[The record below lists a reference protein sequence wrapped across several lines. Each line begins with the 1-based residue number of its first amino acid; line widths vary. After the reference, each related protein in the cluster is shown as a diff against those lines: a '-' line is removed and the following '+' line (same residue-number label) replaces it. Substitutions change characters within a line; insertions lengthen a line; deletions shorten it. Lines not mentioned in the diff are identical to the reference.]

1 MMTKKGFTMIEL
13 MLIVG
18 ILVIIFSMGAPITF
32 EFYQNY
38 QLQSEENKFISFL
51 ETARNASM
59 TNLNQLPH
67 GVYRDDDNYIIFEGN
82 SFAARNQIQDQNFPR
97 AKTISV
103 SGPSEIIFD
112 SLSGQTVSS
121 VFVFNNGI
129 KSFNVYVNQEGQ
141 INW

>member
-1 MMTKKGFTMIEL
+1 
-13 MLIVG
+13 
-18 ILVIIFSMGAPITF
+18 
-32 EFYQNY
+32 
-38 QLQSEENKFISFL
+38 
-51 ETARNASM
+51 M

-82 SFAARNQIQDQNFPR
+82 SLPR
-97 AKTISV
+97 ETKFRTKTSRTKTISV

-129 KSFNVYVNQEGQ
+129 KSFNVYVNKEGQ